1 MFIDESGF
9 QVGMTRQHARARRG
23 HRATG
28 TVLRNRGRNVTLLAG
43 LTTTGLQ
50 GAMLIE
56 GGTDKLVFLTY
67 LDEVLVPS
75 LRPGQ
80 IVVLDNLGAHHAI
93 GVKER
98 IEAAGCR
105 LVYLPPYSPDL
116 NPIEMLFS
124 KLKQLVRGLVHRSRR
139 ALERVIEVVLQRVT
153 PDDCRGWFSAVGLRA

>member
-1 MFIDESGF
+1 MFVDESGF
-9 QVGMTRQHARARRG
+9 HVGMVRQHARARRG
-23 HRATG
+23 QRATG
-28 TVLRNRGRNVTLLAG
+28 SVLRNRGRNVTLIAG
-43 LTTTGLQ
+43 LTTAGIQ

-67 LDEVLVPS
+67 LDEVLIPS

-93 GVKER
+93 GVRER

-105 LVYLPPYSPDL
+105 LAYLPPYSPDL

-124 KLKQLVRGLVHRSRR
+124 KLKQLVRGLVHRTRR
-139 ALERVIEVVLQRVT
+139 ALERAITVVLQRVT
-153 PDDCRGWFSAVGLRA
+153 PDDCRGWFGAVGIDS